1 VIAEKK
7 IEEDLP
13 AERRAGSLK
22 KDEDE
27 LINIVKVRLEGSQ
40 AMVYTSE
47 KNITKSIIV
56 RVKSFLTTRKEQIAV
71 EI

>member
-1 VIAEKK
+1 MIAEKK

-13 AERRAGSLK
+13 AERREGSLK